1 MLKFNIGQTNWPEN
15 VLPDRKEHSQRQ
27 RNGLFVTH
35 ETRSITTADCQG
47 MSEGINKDNIE
58 GIQ

>member
-1 MLKFNIGQTNWPEN
+1 MLKFNIGQTNCPKN
-15 VLPDRKEHSQRQ
+15 VIPDRKEHSQRQ

-35 ETRSITTADCQG
+35 ETTADCQA
-47 MSEGINKDNIE
+47 MSEGINKDNTG